1 MNINQWSFGE
11 THVLIIVSIP
21 LSGDLSTDTTLKAAA
36 FKGDFTCLYGLKAAF
51 KGDFTCLGDLVF
63 CGKGQVML
71 PLKHFVGALS
81 L

>member
-36 FKGDFTCLYGLKAAF
+36 FKGDFTCLYEAAF
-51 KGDFTCLGDLVF
+51 KGDFTCLSDLSGHV
-63 CGKGQVML
+63 VL
-71 PLKHFVGALS
+71 
-81 L
+81 